1 METAISKIDSSEIVS
16 AVRIIKNAI
25 LTSRYNAAR
34 LANKEL
40 LTLYYNVGEFISVN
54 SRNAKWG
61 TGAIASISELLQKEL
76 PGLRGFSEAGIK
88 RMRTFYEGW
97 TKYVTNRPM
106 ALDDFSETLNNALI
120 QNRPMALDDFS
131 EQEIEW
137 FLSVGFS
144 HHYEILIKTSSLQE
158 RLYYIHRCATEFWT
172 VEKLR
177 YMLKSNPYNN
187 SITTTTFDSTIKN
200 PDLRSA
206 ALQAFKDEYLLDFV
220 NIEDPDTFDEKI
232 LENQI
237 VHNIKNFIMA
247 FGKDFAFMGNQYR
260 VMVSGKEYFIDLLFY
275 HRTLRCLVAIELKK
289 NEFKAEYAGKLNLY
303 LSALDEYVKNP
314 DENPSIG
321 IILCRDKDEKTVQ
334 FAFRGIT
341 TPMGVAKYMTADEL
355 PPEIRNALPSAEE
368 LKKLL

>member
-1 METAISKIDSSEIVS
+1 MASINQFHDSDILS
-16 AVRIIKNAI
+16 AVQAIKSAI

-34 LANKEL
+34 LVNREL
-40 LTLYYNVGEFISVN
+40 LTLYFNIGEYISVK
-54 SRNAKWG
+54 SRSAGWG
-61 TGAIASISELLQKEL
+61 TGTIAFISEMLQKEL
-76 PGLRGFSEAGIK
+76 PGLRGFSESGLK

-97 TKYVTNRPM
+97 SKYFRNRPMPLDDSILISDSLVITNRPM
-106 ALDDFSETLNNALI
+106 LLDGLSKNESEC
-120 QNRPMALDDFS
+120 
-131 EQEIEW
+131 
-137 FLSVGFS
+137 FLSIGFS
-144 HHYEILIKTSSLQE
+144 HHYDILIKTETLQE
-158 RLYYIHRCATEFWT
+158 RLYYICRCATEFWS

-177 YMLKSNPYNN
+177 YMLKNKPYKDG
-187 SITTTTFDSTIKN
+187 ITSSTFDAAIENT
-200 PDLRSA
+200 DLKATTVRS
-206 ALQAFKDEYLLDFV
+206 FKDEYLLDFV
-220 NIEDPDTFDEKI
+220 NIEDPDAFDERV

-260 VMVSGKEYFIDLLFY
+260 VIVSGKEYFIDLLFY
-275 HRTLRCLVAIELKK
+275 HRTLRCLVAIELKS
-289 NEFKAEYAGKLNLY
+289 NEFLAEHAGKLNLY

-341 TPMGVAKYMTADEL
+341 TPMGVAKYKTADEL
-355 PPEIRNALPSAEE
+355 PEKLRNALPNPDD